1 MYCFKCGAKVPDGAK
16 FCSSC
21 GAQLIDD
28 PSAKEPTIPE
38 EIRSEPSVAPD
49 SKMTQVEEVSEDTK
63 VQGTS
68 EGLPKKKSTVKSI
81 IELVLG
87 AIILIAFLLS
97 STGVLNKQLVGEVGS
112 YVMFFNEGDSYRI
125 CDDDGT
131 DIIALSFGRG
141 YNIEWTTLDDGKT
154 HTGRY
159 KCTSK
164 DGEEYT
170 FMVKESGLFYKK
182 FMTINGNEG
191 DQSRYLCVTTSDG
204 ECFMFNDNY
213 EGFMN
218 DDQFQNEYT
227 SADESSYYD
236 SPDIDEYASIINNYR
251 TLINSNASVTDW
263 KSTEYVNAYA
273 CSFSPDELG
282 YYIMDLNGDGINEL
296 VVFAQYIDTPLQVW
310 TFNASNN
317 APCILFEETS
327 HSHILLGDGVIVT
340 FTSTNRTEN
349 DDDAFDVWQIEYA
362 STQCSIVGDDLS
374 NYNPIEVPNDIVYL
388 F

>member
-263 KSTEYVNAYA
+263 KSTEYVNAYRA
-273 CSFSPDELG
+273 D
-282 YYIMDLNGDGINEL
+282 
-296 VVFAQYIDTPLQVW
+296 
-310 TFNASNN
+310 
-317 APCILFEETS
+317 
-327 HSHILLGDGVIVT
+327 
-340 FTSTNRTEN
+340 
-349 DDDAFDVWQIEYA
+349 
-362 STQCSIVGDDLS
+362 
-374 NYNPIEVPNDIVYL
+374 
-388 F
+388 

>member
-28 PSAKEPTIPE
+28 PSAKEPAIPE

-68 EGLPKKKSTVKSI
+68 EELPKKKSTVKSI

-97 STGVLNKQLVGEVGS
+97 ATGILNKQLAGEVGE
-112 YVMFFNEGDSYRI
+112 YIMFFNEGDSYKI
-125 CDDDGT
+125 GDDDGN
-131 DIIALSFGRG
+131 DIIALRFGRG
-141 YNIEWTTLDDGKT
+141 YNIEWTTLEDGKT

-182 FMTINGNEG
+182 FMTIDGTEG

-204 ECFMFNDNY
+204 EGIMFNDNY
-213 EGFMN
+213 EGFMY
-218 DDQFQNEYT
+218 DDQFQNEYA

-236 SPDIDEYASIINNYR
+236 SPDIDEYAPIINNYR
-251 TLINSNASVTDW
+251 TLINSNAGVTDW

-310 TFNASNN
+310 TFNATNN

-327 HSHILLGDGVIVT
+327 HTHILLGDGVIVT
-340 FTSTNRTEN
+340 FNGTNRTEN
-349 DDDAFDVWQIEYA
+349 DDNIFDVWQIEYA
-362 STQCSIVGDDLS
+362 STQCRIVGDDPS
-374 NYNPIEVPNDIVYL
+374 EYNPIEVPNDIVYL

>member
-28 PSAKEPTIPE
+28 PSAKEPAIPE

-68 EGLPKKKSTVKSI
+68 EELPKKKSTVKSI

-97 STGVLNKQLVGEVGS
+97 STGILNKQLAGEVGN
-112 YVMFFNEGDSYRI
+112 YVMFFNEGDSYTI
-125 CDDDGT
+125 GDDDGN
-131 DIIALSFGRG
+131 DIIALNFGRG
-141 YNIEWTTLDDGKT
+141 YNIEWTTLKDGKT
-154 HTGRY
+154 HTGEY

-164 DGEEYT
+164 DAEEYT

-191 DQSRYLCVTTSDG
+191 DQSRYLYVTTSDG
-204 ECFMFNDNY
+204 EGVMFNDNY
-213 EGFMN
+213 EGFMT
-218 DDQFQNEYT
+218 DDQYNSEFT
-227 SADESSYYD
+227 STDGSSDYD
-236 SPDIDEYASIINNYR
+236 ATDIDVYSSIIDNYR
-251 TLINSNASVTDW
+251 SLINSNASVTDW

-340 FTSTNRTEN
+340 FNSTNRTVN
-349 DDDAFDVWQIEYA
+349 DDAAFDVWQIEFA
-362 STQCSIVGDDLS
+362 STQCRIVGDDPS
-374 NYNPIEVPNDIVYL
+374 EYNPIEVPNDIVYL